1 MSVKCWKTSLSR
13 LLNQS
18 TSENKRI
25 AIVGIGNE
33 MRGDDAAGMLVAQ
46 YLHVRIGNNANL
58 LVIEGGHAPENATGA
73 LRKFSPDFVLL
84 IDAADMGEEAGTIAL
99 IPMEQIDGISAST
112 HSLPLSM
119 LTRYLTLELNC
130 EVALLGIQSKSVEMG
145 ASVSDEVNQ
154 AVKDVVEE
162 IFMLW
167 SEDFSNPASMTMR
180 GTISSQ
186 PTAIR

>member
-25 AIVGIGNE
+25 AVVGIGNE
-33 MRGDDAAGMLVAQ
+33 MRGDDAAGMLVARA
-46 YLHVRIGNNANL
+46 LGLRVVNLEHVRI
-58 LVIEGGHAPENATGA
+58 IEGGHAPENATGE
-73 LRKFSPDFVLL
+73 LRKFSPDLVLL
-84 IDAADMGEEAGTIAL
+84 IDAADMGEAAGNIAL
-99 IPMEQIDGISAST
+99 ISMEQIDGISAST

-119 LTRYLTLELNC
+119 LARYLTLELNC
-130 EVALLGIQSKSVEMG
+130 EVALLGIQPKSVEMG

-154 AVKDVVEE
+154 AVKDIVEE